1 MIKRRTLNK
10 EAVVRRAV
18 EMINA
23 SGRPDM
29 LSLADLAA
37 SLDIKTPSLY
47 NHITGLE
54 GLHRELHLYT
64 WQRLG
69 LTLREAVAGHTGRKA
84 LLNLAF
90 AYRSFAQANPGL
102 YQLALASAINADDA
116 EMEAAGRDILTTL
129 MMAFSSAGVEGEDAI
144 HAVRGFRSL
153 LHGFVSLERLG
164 GFAMPYEI
172 EKSFQRMVT
181 TYIDGI
187 LTSAPVEGRSVSKPG
202 GAVASKLPHN

>member
-23 SGRPDM
+23 SGDPNA

-47 NHITGLE
+47 NHIDGVE
-54 GLHRELHLYT
+54 GLHREMHLYT
-64 WQRLG
+64 WQRLDQQM
-69 LTLREAVAGHTGRKA
+69 REAVAGKSGRKA
-84 LLNLAF
+84 LFELAY
-90 AYRSFAQANPGL
+90 AYRSFALTNPGL
-102 YQLALASAINADDA
+102 YRLALSSAIDA
-116 EMEAAGRDILTTL
+116 EDQEMQSAGQDILTTIML
-129 MMAFSSAGVEGEDAI
+129 AFGSVGIEGEDAI

-153 LHGFVSLERLG
+153 IHGFVSLESTG

-172 EKSFQRMVT
+172 EKSFHRAVT
-181 TYIDGI
+181 AYVDGV
-187 LTSAPVEGRSVSKPG
+187 LATVQVPAG
-202 GAVASKLPHN
+202 